1 MVGARRPLIW
11 RTIISNMFTSSNSEH
26 GRNTLFSEQKT
37 SEDSFQTKKE
47 LYSIYLQEAKLRR
60 ELESPIDDEKPNPFR
75 TYQRLEHELAERR
88 KFFSF
93 NGQPTARC
101 KSLPSIWNPR
111 HTTQKRHSTTTSK
124 AETVIPECTSSIK
137 EPLYKPRATSIPGQW
152 AQSFPT
158 FSEAKVADRGLRKSS
173 SCTGSDGTR
182 QAKNRVVI
190 RRTMSETQ
198 RRPQQQWKVT
208 IHRRPSTII

>member
-1 MVGARRPLIW
+1 
-11 RTIISNMFTSSNSEH
+11 MFTSSNTEH

-75 TYQRLEHELAERR
+75 TYRRLEHELAERR

-93 NGQPTARC
+93 NGQSTARS
-101 KSLPSIWNPR
+101 KSLPSICNPR
-111 HTTQKRHSTTTSK
+111 HTTQKYHSTTTSK

-137 EPLYKPRATSIPGQW
+137 EPLYKTRATSNPGLW

-173 SCTGSDGTR
+173 SCTGGDGTR
-182 QAKNRVVI
+182 QAKNHVVI
-190 RRTMSETQ
+190 RRTKSETQ
-198 RRPQQQWKVT
+198 RRSQQQWKVT

>member
-1 MVGARRPLIW
+1 M
-11 RTIISNMFTSSNSEH
+11 
-26 GRNTLFSEQKT
+26 LFSSVMMCLCYWWT
-37 SEDSFQTKKE
+37 TTFW
-47 LYSIYLQEAKLRR
+47 
-60 ELESPIDDEKPNPFR
+60 
-75 TYQRLEHELAERR
+75 QRLEHELAERR

-137 EPLYKPRATSIPGQW
+137 EPLYKSRATSIPGQW